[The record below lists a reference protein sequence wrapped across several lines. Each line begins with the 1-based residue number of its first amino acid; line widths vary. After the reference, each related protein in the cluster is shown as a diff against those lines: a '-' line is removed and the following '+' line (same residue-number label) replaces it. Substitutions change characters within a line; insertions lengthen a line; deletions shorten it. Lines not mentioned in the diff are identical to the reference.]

1 MFIRQY
7 PKSGL
12 KSWRTKKV
20 QALDGKLFY
29 TNDEYI
35 NHFTN
40 IIIEITEKNNY
51 EIKDLNKLR
60 DNIASLLYKVSDIS

>member
-40 IIIEITEKNNY
+40 IIIEITEKSIESIPPNPSATQ
-51 EIKDLNKLR
+51 ELKL
-60 DNIASLLYKVSDIS
+60 SVKL

>member
-7 PKSGL
+7 PKTGS
-12 KSWRTKKV
+12 KSWKTKKV

-51 EIKDLNKLR
+51 EIKDTNKLR
-60 DNIASLLYKVSDIS
+60 DNITSLLYKVSDIS